1 MEKEWRMT
9 VFIWL
14 IRLALAATFIY
25 AGAVKLIGPVRFA
38 TDIHNFRLLP
48 WFASV
53 GLAFYLPWLEMACG
67 LAVLSGWLYRGA
79 LTLLAT
85 MVIIFIGAATSAQLR
100 GLDVT
105 CGCFG
110 RASDSW
116 NFAGHLA
123 ADALILGAILFLTT
137 RCKNERLDV

>member
-1 MEKEWRMT
+1 MT
-9 VFIWL
+9 AAKIVVWL
-14 IRLALAATFIY
+14 LRIVLALTFIY

-38 TDIHNFRLLP
+38 TDIQNFRLLP

-79 LTLLAT
+79 LTLLAA

-110 RASDSW
+110 HASDSW

-123 ADALILGAILFLTT
+123 ADALILGAILFLVT
-137 RCKNERLDV
+137 RRRTERLIA